1 MCGREK
7 TSECVLDFSDANNL
21 GQICC
26 FLVAEGLP
34 GGLELLEQ
42 REGRKWLQF
51 ETLLGIYE
59 ALKCFLPWGGIQPVA
74 LCVAS
79 GLVPGP
85 DASSARATLHPHGG
99 WISDSGSTFLEA
111 LRHFGSA

>member
-59 ALKCFLPWGGIQPVA
+59 ALKCFLPWGGDP
-74 LCVAS
+74 AS
-79 GLVPGP
+79 GTVRGLG
-85 DASSARATLHPHGG
+85 ARPRA
-99 WISDSGSTFLEA
+99 
-111 LRHFGSA
+111 